1 MCQTLGL
8 SLPLMSPLELGGCP
22 RRTPSSGVLGL
33 HSTLHCVSTS
43 LGLST
48 TLSQKRKWAFH
59 SSSRDRGA
67 AGARSFCA
75 EEGKEKCGKKT
86 HIYIQTGWRVV
97 LLAGPG
103 LSRIIPWHGL
113 MELPARVY
121 TATRAHTGIIHHSL
135 LWIAQPGN
143 QPFTT
148 ACGSRSLS
156 PVCWAQDR
164 LQGTV
169 WRLNSADG
177 MARLC
182 PNCLCFLYSGRIPYK
197 DMYRLVR
204 VISPPLGLGENCPYR
219 VACKVGLWPGMEH
232 VAPLTPPLCAAPP
245 PTTHGD
251 TPLLSFEFKEAWT
264 HPESSCGLCRRRPW
278 AGPAMRGLYSGLSVS
293 KLNRRVR
300 HTSILPHTHIH
311 MIHMY

>member
-1 MCQTLGL
+1 MWKKDPHLYT
-8 SLPLMSPLELGGCP
+8 
-22 RRTPSSGVLGL
+22 
-33 HSTLHCVSTS
+33 
-43 LGLST
+43 
-48 TLSQKRKWAFH
+48 
-59 SSSRDRGA
+59 DRMEGSA
-67 AGARSFCA
+67 AGRAWALKNNTLARS
-75 EEGKEKCGKKT
+75 
-86 HIYIQTGWRVV
+86 
-97 LLAGPG
+97 
-103 LSRIIPWHGL
+103 HGTTC
-113 MELPARVY
+113 VY

-232 VAPLTPPLCAAPP
+232 VAPLTPP
-245 PTTHGD
+245 PTLRCSATH
-251 TPLLSFEFKEAWT
+251 
-264 HPESSCGLCRRRPW
+264 HPWG
-278 AGPAMRGLYSGLSVS
+278 
-293 KLNRRVR
+293 
-300 HTSILPHTHIH
+300 HSIAFL
-311 MIHMY
+311 